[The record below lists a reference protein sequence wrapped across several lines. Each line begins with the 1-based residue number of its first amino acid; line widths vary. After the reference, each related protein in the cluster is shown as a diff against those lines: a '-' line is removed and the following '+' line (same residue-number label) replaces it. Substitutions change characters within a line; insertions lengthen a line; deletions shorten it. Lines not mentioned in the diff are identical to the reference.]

1 MFALCGRARYLA
13 PVLLS
18 CALYAQVERG
28 TVSGTVRDA
37 SGAIVPGAS
46 VTVRNVNTGV
56 QVAST
61 SNQSG
66 EYVAPNLIPGEYSV
80 LVAHTGFDTVTVG
93 GIVLHV
99 DERRAVD
106 VALTVGAVTQS
117 LQVQAIAPLLQTEST
132 SVGNVITRREV
143 SELPLNGRSVYQL
156 AYLNP
161 GVTAAIPTQNANN
174 TSIPDNA
181 RAAQGLSVNGQR
193 QSNNT
198 FILDGVYN
206 NQINQGLIAILPPL
220 EAVQEFVVET
230 SNFMPEIG
238 RGGGVVNVTL
248 KSGTN
253 SFHGQVFEFLR
264 NSALDA
270 RNFFDYTTPRRLPNF
285 VQNQFGG
292 AFGGPIRKNKT
303 FFFMDYQGFR
313 QRQGQSFVATVPSSG
328 IRSGNF
334 AGTARTVFDP
344 ATYNAAAN
352 TRSPFPNGLIPSSRF
367 NQASL
372 NVLKYVPPS
381 SGQIL
386 ANGES
391 FFYSGA
397 SRQNDQDSFD
407 VKVDQNFGSKDQL
420 SARFSYGDS
429 NTVLPGA
436 FSNLPQY
443 APAIGSALTT
453 AGAGLLT
460 GYVSNPARS
469 AGLQEI
475 HNFSPSTINEF
486 RVAYI
491 RCGSD
496 ATQLGFGKN
505 YGDQLGIPNANITA
519 NNAGF
524 PQISITGLSTLGD
537 TAFFPLIELENV
549 YQYLD
554 NVTFIRG
561 THTFKS
567 GVDFKKVERN
577 FTQILGAPAGSFS
590 FGPNFTAD
598 PSNLTVTGNAFADF
612 LLGDP
617 TSGSVITNSGLA
629 GLRTTEL
636 STYFQDTWRVS
647 QRLAVSYGVRYD
659 LFTPQTEVFN
669 RQTNIDPVT
678 GKLVLPGQGG
688 SYQGLSTNAL
698 ISTNKLNFAPRF
710 GFAYKLTDRDSIR
723 SSYGLFYFPE
733 SQAGQQMTL
742 NPPFVGGNNFVNTPI
757 PQQISRTLDQGL
769 PASSGLIPINKP
781 TGAFN
786 GRWPQNHTAYVQQW
800 SFSVE
805 HQITNS
811 LLLEVNYVGNLSL
824 HLQDQF
830 NLNQPYPGTG
840 NVQTRRPFYAVD
852 PNLTDFTYIEQRGVG
867 DYHGLQ
873 INLKKRYSNGLS
885 FLTNYTWGK
894 AIENPGSNYGNAG
907 HQNARNLD
915 ADRGLAGGDVRHR
928 WTSSVLYDLPFGK
941 GKKIGSNVNAFA
953 NQIIG
958 GWELGIIGSLQSGLP
973 FTVTG
978 GAGRPNRICNGQT
991 PSGGHSVQLWF
1002 DPSCFPLPAPVPDL
1016 VNGGVYI
1023 PFGNAG
1029 TNVLTGPGIV
1039 DFDISAFKAFR
1050 IDEEKRV
1057 EFRSE
1062 WFNAFNHPQFLNPSS
1077 AVNTGTTGELLNA
1090 RPSRQIQMVLKFVF

>member
-1 MFALCGRARYLA
+1 MF
-13 PVLLS
+13 VS
-18 CALYAQVERG
+18 CVAHAQVERG
-28 TVSGTVRDA
+28 TISGTVRDP
-37 SGAIVPGAS
+37 SGGIVPGAS
-46 VTVRNVNTGV
+46 VTVKNVNTGV
-56 QVAST
+56 QVSPT
-61 SNQSG
+61 TNQAG

-80 LVAHTGFDTVTVG
+80 TVSHTGFESTTVAS
-93 GIVLHV
+93 IILYV

-106 VALTVGAVTQS
+106 VELTVGAVTQNV
-117 LQVQAIAPLLQTEST
+117 QVEATAPLVQSESA

-206 NQINQGLIAILPPL
+206 NQINQGLTAILPPL

-238 RGGGVVNVTL
+238 RGGGVVNVIL

-253 SFHGQVFEFLR
+253 SFHGQLFEFLR

-313 QRQGQSFVATVPSSG
+313 QRQGQSFVATLPSANIRQG
-328 IRSGNF
+328 IF
-334 AGTARTVFDP
+334 AGTARPIYDP
-344 ATYNAAAN
+344 ATYAAATN
-352 TRSPFPNGLIPSSRF
+352 TRQPFPGSVIPMSRF
-367 NQASL
+367 NAASL
-372 NVLKYVPPS
+372 NVLKYYPPA
-381 SGQIL
+381 SGQVL

-397 SRQNDQDSFD
+397 SRRNDQDSFD
-407 VKVDQNFGSKDQL
+407 VKVDQNFGDKDQL
-420 SARFSYGDS
+420 SARFSFGNS

-443 APAIGSALTT
+443 APAIGGALTT
-453 AGAGLLT
+453 GGAGLLT
-460 GYVSNPARS
+460 GFVSNPARS
-469 AGLQEI
+469 AGVQEI
-475 HNFSPSTINEF
+475 HNFSPRTINEF

-491 RCGSD
+491 RAGSD

-505 YGDQLGIPNANITA
+505 YGDQLGIPNVNITA
-519 NNAGF
+519 NNSGF
-524 PQISITGLSTLGD
+524 PQIGITGMSTLGD

-561 THTFKS
+561 THTIKA
-567 GVDFKKVERN
+567 GVDFKKVQRN

-598 PSNLTVTGNAFADF
+598 PGNPAVTGNAFGDF
-612 LLGDP
+612 LLGIP
-617 TSGSVITNSGLA
+617 SSGSVITNSGLA

-647 QRLAVSYGVRYD
+647 QKLTLSYGLRYD
-659 LFTPQTEVFN
+659 LFTPQTEVHD
-669 RQTNIDPVT
+669 RQTNIDPIT

-688 SYQGLSTNAL
+688 TYPSLSTRSL
-698 ISTNKLNFAPRF
+698 VSTNKLNFAPRV
-710 GFAYKLTDRDSIR
+710 GLAYKLGNRGAIR
-723 SSYGLFYFPE
+723 TSFGLFYFPE

-742 NPPFVGGNNFVNTPI
+742 NPPFVGGNNLINTPV

-769 PASSGLIPINKP
+769 PASTGLIPIDKP

-786 GRWPQNHTAYVQQW
+786 GRWPENHTAYVEQW
-800 SFSVE
+800 SFSIE
-805 HQITNS
+805 HQITSS
-811 LLLEVNYVGNLSL
+811 LLVETNYVGNHSV

-840 NVQTRRPFYAVD
+840 NVQARRPYYFAD
-852 PNLTDFTYIEQRGVG
+852 PNLTDFTYIEQRGFG
-867 DYHGLQ
+867 NYHGLQ
-873 INLKKRYSNGLS
+873 LNLKQRYSSGLS
-885 FLTNYTWGK
+885 FLTNYTWAR
-894 AIENPGSNYGNAG
+894 AIENPGSNYGNSG
-907 HQNARNLD
+907 HQDARFLD
-915 ADRGLAGGDVRHR
+915 KDRGLAGGDVRHR
-928 WTSSVLYDLPFGK
+928 WIGSVLYELPFGR
-941 GKKIGSNVNAFA
+941 GKQFASAVNGAV
-953 NQIIG
+953 NQIVG
-958 GWELGIIGSLQSGLP
+958 GWQLGAVGAVQSGLP

-978 GAGRPNRICNGQT
+978 GAGRPNRICNGET
-991 PSGGHSVQLWF
+991 PPGGHSVRLWF
-1002 DPSCFPLPAPVPDL
+1002 DPSCFPLPAPVPDR

-1023 PFGNAG
+1023 PFGNSG
-1029 TNVLTGPGIV
+1029 TNILTGPGIV
-1039 DFDISAFKAFR
+1039 NFDFSAFKTFPISEARR
-1050 IDEEKRV
+1050 I

-1062 WFNAFNHPQFLNPSS
+1062 WFNAFNHPQFLNPSA
-1077 AVNTGTTGELLNA
+1077 AVNTGTTGQLLNA
-1090 RPSRQIQMVLKFVF
+1090 RPSRQIQMVLKFLF